1 MASSIRTI
9 QGSLV
14 QHAAQASPFGGAL
27 RVASVA
33 FGVALTAAA
42 AQFTMPI
49 PFSAVPFALTPIAV
63 LVTGMA
69 FGARLG
75 AATQALYLLA
85 GMMGLAVFVPS
96 ATLPPGAARLLGP
109 TAGFL
114 WAYPVAAFAAGWLAE
129 RGWDRKYS
137 TSALAMIAGLAI
149 IYLGGASWYTAT
161 VTHSIGATFAT
172 SIMPFA
178 PFDVAKIVIA
188 SAVLPGIWKVLDR
201 PTSGV

>member
-1 MASSIRTI
+1 MSSLTVRGTVM

-14 QHAAQASPFGGAL
+14 DRAARVSPFGGAL

-42 AQFTMPI
+42 AQFTMPV

-69 FGARLG
+69 LGARLG
-75 AATQALYLLA
+75 AVTQALYLLA
-85 GMMGLAVFVPS
+85 GMAGLAVFVPS

-114 WAYPVAAFAAGWLAE
+114 WAYPVAAFATGWLAQ
-129 RGWDRKYS
+129 RGWDRKYAS
-137 TSALAMIAGLAI
+137 SALAMIAGLAI
-149 IYLGGASWYTAT
+149 IYVGGASWYTAT
-161 VTHSIGATFAT
+161 VTHSLRATLAT
-172 SIMPFA
+172 SIIPFA
-178 PFDVAKIVIA
+178 PVDLAKILIA
-188 SAVLPGIWKVLDR
+188 SAILPSIWKFTK
-201 PTSGV
+201 P

>member
-1 MASSIRTI
+1 MSSLTLRGTAV
-9 QGSLV
+9 QGSLLDRATRV
-14 QHAAQASPFGGAL
+14 SPFGGAL

-33 FGVALTAAA
+33 FGVTLTAAA

-49 PFSAVPFALTPIAV
+49 PFSAVPFALTPMAV

-69 FGARLG
+69 LGARLG

-85 GMMGLAVFVPS
+85 GMAGLAVFVPS
-96 ATLPPGAARLLGP
+96 ATLPPGAARLIGP

-114 WAYPVAAFAAGWLAE
+114 WAYPVAAFVTGFLAE

-149 IYLGGASWYTAT
+149 IYIGGASWYTAT
-161 VTHSIGATFAT
+161 ITHSLSATLAT
-172 SIMPFA
+172 SIIPFA
-178 PFDVAKIVIA
+178 PIDVAKILIA
-188 SAVLPGIWKVLDR
+188 SAVLPTLWKF
-201 PTSGV
+201 TKN

>member
-1 MASSIRTI
+1 MSSTAIHGTI
-9 QGSLV
+9 TPGSLV
-14 QHAAQASPFGGAL
+14 DHAARVSPFGTAL

-42 AQFTMPI
+42 AQFTMPV

-69 FGARLG
+69 LGARLG
-75 AATQALYLLA
+75 ATTQALYLLA
-85 GMMGLAVFVPS
+85 GMAGVSVFAPS

-114 WAYPVAAFAAGWLAE
+114 WAYPVAAFATGWLAQ
-129 RGWDRKYS
+129 RGWDRKYW

-149 IYLGGASWYTAT
+149 IYAGGASWYTAT
-161 VTHSIGATFAT
+161 ITHSIRATFAT
-172 SIMPFA
+172 SIIPFA
-178 PFDVAKIVIA
+178 PIDVAKILIA
-188 SAVLPGIWKVLDR
+188 SAVLPSIWKF
-201 PTSGV
+201 SKQ